1 MFYVTESLL
10 YHRIIPTTK
19 KYEKSSLYVH
29 EKMSNVTQNMDDF
42 WPCVMYVTQDRK
54 KISTIKL

>member
-1 MFYVTESLL
+1 MSQSPCYTTAL
-10 YHRIIPTTK
+10 YLQEK
-19 KYEKSSLYVH
+19 KYENSSLYVH

-54 KISTIKL
+54 FFSTIKL